1 MSEVSE
7 AAPDTASSRVEET
20 TGSDSPADPLA
31 AARATIRARY
41 GRSEPDIVAELLA
54 EVPLDESERETV
66 TREAIDVVETLRNQ
80 NAPTMMES
88 FLGEYGL
95 STKEGVGLMCL
106 AEALLRVPDATTI
119 DELIADKL
127 EDSDWSSHLG
137 HSSSPLVNASTWAL
151 MLTGRVL
158 DDEERGGGP
167 IAALRPLVRR
177 LGEPVVRKAVGQAMK
192 ILGKQFVLGRDIE
205 EAMDE
210 ARTLEK
216 RGYTYSYDMLG
227 EAART
232 DADAKRYHAAYAHA
246 IEELSKVKGADIRDR
261 PGISVKLSAL
271 HPRYEWTHRDEVFST
286 LLPRARTLAIA
297 AAKAGVGFNVDA
309 EEADRL
315 ELSMDLIEE
324 LLATPELAGWDGF
337 GVVVQAYG
345 RRALPLIDWLVALAR
360 REQRRIMVRLVK
372 GAYWDTEVK
381 EAQVLGLASFPVFTR
396 KANTDLS
403 YLVCARHLLDAR
415 DVVYPQFA
423 THNAHTVVAV
433 HHMAGEDSSGYEFQ
447 RLHGMGESLHETIRG
462 RHRTRCRIYAP
473 VGAHQDLLAYL
484 VRRLLEN
491 GANSSFVNQI
501 VDESVPAAEVAAD
514 PIAAVEAEPEAVH
527 PAIAHPSAIYAPRRA
542 NSKGFR
548 ITDPASVLPLLDARE
563 AFADTTWEAAPMIA
577 GEAQGG
583 ESRSCRSPS
592 DPSREIGRCT
602 DASEADVDT
611 AMSAAIDA
619 AAAWR
624 TRSASER
631 GAILNEAADRYE
643 ANVAELCALLCREGG
658 KTLADGIAEVR
669 EAVDFLRYYAVE
681 AERIE
686 NRGSRHARPGAHGV
700 IACISPWNFPF
711 AIFTGQIAGAL
722 SVGNVVLAKPA
733 EQTPLISARAVS
745 LLREAGLPE
754 EVLQLLPGGGEI
766 GAKLTADPRLDGVCF
781 TGSTETARLIE
792 RALAKRTPEDV
803 ARGATPDPMLIAET
817 GGLNAMI
824 VDSSALPEQVVR
836 DVIVSSFQSAGQR
849 CSALRMLY
857 VQKEAEKRTLEML
870 EGALDAL
877 SIGDPWDI
885 STDVGPVIDEEAKEG
900 IVSWIEEQR
909 EAGRLSH
916 EGEAPSTGCFVAPT
930 IVRVS
935 GIEALEREVFG
946 PVLHVATFEAEA
958 IEDVVADINARGY
971 GLTFGLHTR
980 IDDRVQRVVERIRV
994 GNVYVNRNQIG
1005 AIVGSQPFGGEGLS
1019 GTGPKAG
1026 GPLYLRRFVR
1036 PPDVGGGTANGT
1048 QAPVAAKDRAADG
1061 AGDGITGMD
1070 ETATSSPNRSS
1081 AGGKSVDAKALEQAL
1096 AALPA
1101 PGPVNRGHGVNAGGL
1116 VLPGPTGESNRLEV
1130 GARGPVLLVGDD
1142 PVLGL
1147 AQVSDARAAGCP
1159 VLLVT
1164 ASEALA
1170 DAVEG
1175 EWDGDEAV
1183 SIRRGQV
1190 SGEAVTALPELALLA
1205 VASEDPATIIGWR
1218 RALAAREGAIVPL
1231 VADAGEVARYVHE
1244 RHVCIDTTAA
1254 GGNASLLA
1262 ASA

>member
-1 MSEVSE
+1 MSQTTDATADTSATGYPSGTPSGSTDHTATESTADTAR
-7 AAPDTASSRVEET
+7 AAPSSATSGERL
-20 TGSDSPADPLA
+20 AKAAQNDPLA
-31 AARATIRARY
+31 AARETIRARY
-41 GRSEPDIVAELLA
+41 GRDEVDIVRELLA
-54 EVPLDESERETV
+54 EIPFGSDEREAI
-66 TREAIDVVETLRNQ
+66 TREAIDVVEELRSQ
-80 NAPTMMES
+80 SSPTMMES

-95 STKEGVGLMCL
+95 STREGVGLMCL

-127 EDSDWSSHLG
+127 EHSDWSSHLG

-158 DDEERGGGP
+158 DDEDERGGP
-167 IAALRPLVRR
+167 IAALRPLVKR
-177 LGEPVVRKAVGQAMK
+177 LGEPVVRTAVGQSMK
-192 ILGKQFVLGRDIE
+192 LLGKQFVLGRDID
-205 EAMDE
+205 EAVDE
-210 ARTLEK
+210 ARALEK

-232 DADAKRYHAAYAHA
+232 EADAKRYHAAYAHA
-246 IEELSKVKGADIRDR
+246 IETLSTVEGEDVRSR

-271 HPRYEWTHRDEVFST
+271 HPRYEWTHREQVMSV
-286 LLPRARTLAIA
+286 LLPRARELAIA
-297 AAKAGVGFNVDA
+297 AAKAGIGFNIDA

-315 ELSMDLIEE
+315 ELSMDLIEA

-360 REQRRIMVRLVK
+360 REERRIMVRLVK

-381 EAQVLGLASFPVFTR
+381 EAQTLGLASFPVFTR

-403 YLVCARHLLDAR
+403 FLVCARHLLDAR

-433 HHMAGEDSSGYEFQ
+433 RHMAGDDSSGYEFQ
-447 RLHGMGESLHETIRG
+447 RLHGMGESLHEAIRG

-473 VGAHQDLLAYL
+473 VGAHKDLLAYL

-514 PIAAVEAEPEAVH
+514 PIGAVEAEPDAVH
-527 PAIAHPSAIYAPRRA
+527 PAIDHPSAIYEPRRP

-563 AFADTTWEAAPMIA
+563 AFVDTTWEAAPMIA
-577 GEAQGG
+577 GTAAGG
-583 ESRSCRSPS
+583 ERRTCRSPS
-592 DPSREIGRCT
+592 DPAREIGRCT
-602 DASEADVDT
+602 DASEADVET
-611 AMSAAIDA
+611 AVAAAHDA
-619 AAAWR
+619 VAAWR

-643 ANVAELCALLCREGG
+643 ANVAELCALLCREAG

-686 NRGSRHARPGAHGV
+686 SRGSRHARPEAHGV

-711 AIFTGQIAGAL
+711 AIFSGQIAGAL

-733 EQTPLISARAVS
+733 EQTPLIAARATA
-745 LLREAGLPE
+745 LLHEAGLPE
-754 EVLQLLPGGGEI
+754 AVLQLLPGDGKI
-766 GAKLTADPRLDGVCF
+766 GATLTSDPRLDGVCF

-792 RALAKRTPEDV
+792 RALATRTAEDV

-857 VQKEAEKRTLEML
+857 VQKEAERRTLEML
-870 EGALDAL
+870 EGALDTL
-877 SIGDPWDI
+877 TVGDPWAV

-900 IVSWIEEQR
+900 IVSWVEQQR
-909 EAGRLSH
+909 EAGQPL
-916 EGEAPSTGCFVAPT
+916 P
-930 IVRVS
+930 
-935 GIEALEREVFG
+935 
-946 PVLHVATFEAEA
+946 
-958 IEDVVADINARGY
+958 RG
-971 GLTFGLHTR
+971 
-980 IDDRVQRVVERIRV
+980 
-994 GNVYVNRNQIG
+994 
-1005 AIVGSQPFGGEGLS
+1005 
-1019 GTGPKAG
+1019 
-1026 GPLYLRRFVR
+1026 
-1036 PPDVGGGTANGT
+1036 
-1048 QAPVAAKDRAADG
+1048 
-1061 AGDGITGMD
+1061 
-1070 ETATSSPNRSS
+1070 
-1081 AGGKSVDAKALEQAL
+1081 
-1096 AALPA
+1096 
-1101 PGPVNRGHGVNAGGL
+1101 
-1116 VLPGPTGESNRLEV
+1116 
-1130 GARGPVLLVGDD
+1130 
-1142 PVLGL
+1142 
-1147 AQVSDARAAGCP
+1147 
-1159 VLLVT
+1159 
-1164 ASEALA
+1164 
-1170 DAVEG
+1170 
-1175 EWDGDEAV
+1175 
-1183 SIRRGQV
+1183 
-1190 SGEAVTALPELALLA
+1190 
-1205 VASEDPATIIGWR
+1205 
-1218 RALAAREGAIVPL
+1218 
-1231 VADAGEVARYVHE
+1231 
-1244 RHVCIDTTAA
+1244 
-1254 GGNASLLA
+1254 
-1262 ASA
+1262 